1 MTSACSRRSFLAGVG
16 AVLASSAAPVRG
28 LSAPGFDTSPID
40 RADPAIAAA
49 TPEIRFGYSA
59 ITWKEDDRQAIADLS
74 ALGFKGI
81 QLRSNI
87 LKTFGTQP
95 QALRELLDKHGL
107 TFVALSSGNVRLDPA
122 VEADDLA
129 LHAAHAKFVHDA
141 GGLYLQVT
149 DQRPKGRA
157 VTPDDYKRM
166 GRLITEIGKRSADVG
181 IPLGYHNHLNDL
193 GERPREV
200 DWILEAADPR
210 YVKLEL
216 DTAYYH
222 LGGGSPV
229 KAVEKYADRLLFL
242 HIKDAKATAPPVPEG
257 EVQRA
262 YTFVELGEG
271 QVDIAGVL
279 GALKRVKFR
288 GWAVVELDSVPEKER
303 TPKQSAEM
311 CKHYLEDKLG
321 LKI

>member
-1 MTSACSRRSFLAGVG
+1 MSSECSRRGFLTVLSSTLAASMVP
-16 AVLASSAAPVRG
+16 VRRLLASGPAA
-28 LSAPGFDTSPID
+28 L
-40 RADPAIAAA
+40 DPAFRGALARA
-49 TPEIRFGYSA
+49 GTDIRFGYSA
-59 ITWKEDDRQAIADLS
+59 ITWKEDDAQAIEDLS

-81 QLRSNI
+81 QLRANV

-95 QALRELLDKHGL
+95 QALRDLLDKHGL

-129 LHAAHAKFVHDA
+129 LHTAHAKFVHDV

-181 IPLGYHNHLNDL
+181 VPLGYHNHLNDL
-193 GERPREV
+193 GERPQEV

-222 LGGGSPV
+222 LGGGSPI
-229 KAVEKYADRLLFL
+229 KAVEKYADRLLFVHL
-242 HIKDAKATAPPVPEG
+242 KDARVTAAPVPPG
-257 EVQRA
+257 EVQRG
-262 YTFVELGEG
+262 YKFVELGEG
-271 QVDIAGVL
+271 EVDNAGVL
-279 GALKRVKFR
+279 KALDRVKFR
-288 GWAVVELDSVPEKER
+288 GWVVVELDSVPEKTR
-303 TPKQSAEM
+303 TPRQSAEM
-311 CKHYLEDKLG
+311 CKQYLEGKLG